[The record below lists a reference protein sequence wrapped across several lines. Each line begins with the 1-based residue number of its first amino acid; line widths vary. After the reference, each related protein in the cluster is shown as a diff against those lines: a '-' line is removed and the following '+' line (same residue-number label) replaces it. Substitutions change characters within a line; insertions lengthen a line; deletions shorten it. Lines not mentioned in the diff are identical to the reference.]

1 MNDLDYLYQAISADN
16 EALEDA
22 IFTLQIIKKTD
33 PGVYDQMIDESIRLI
48 NKALSMPVMDVI
60 ERIAEGEKC
69 E

>member
-1 MNDLDYLYQAISADN
+1 MTDLDYLYQAISADN

-22 IFTLQIIKKTD
+22 IFTLRIIKKTD

-60 ERIAEGEKC
+60 ERIAEGEKQ
-69 E
+69 